1 MVTYGVSDFDH
12 KSLHVSQGHESSGYD
27 TEQRQCKLEDVD
39 TICVFDV
46 FDIFEVGQKIDMLLA
61 FKAVQFLV
69 KENVVYG

>member
-12 KSLHVSQGHESSGYD
+12 KSLHVFQRHESSGYD

-46 FDIFEVGQKIDMLLA
+46 FNTFEVGQKIDIFTA
-61 FKAVQFLV
+61 FKTVQFLV
-69 KENVVYG
+69 KEYVVNG